1 MREAIDRDVVLT
13 NYQQTSLDSA
23 QKLLGRSGTKRRKV
37 YDLIKEAGILGMCDH
52 ELEKITGLS
61 HQTVSSSRCSLTK
74 DGWVTDS
81 GARRMTEFGNKAIVW
96 IAS

>member
-1 MREAIDRDVVLT
+1 MREPIDRNVVLT

-23 QKLLGRSGTKRRKV
+23 QKLLGRSGSKRRKI
-37 YDLIKEAGILGMCDH
+37 YDLIKESGLLGLCDH

-61 HQTVSSSRCSLTK
+61 HQTVSSSRCSLAK

-81 GARRMTEFGNKAIVW
+81 GARRMTEYGNKAIVW
-96 IAS
+96 ISA